1 MKYII
6 KQKDDKGNVT
16 YLSNG
21 TTQWVT
27 DKSKAETFDCKYKA
41 KIRSLYITT
50 SYELEVEEYEQWEIK
65 SI

>member
-1 MKYII
+1 MQYII
-6 KQKDDKGNVT
+6 KKTDDKGNVT

-27 DKSKAETFDCKYKA
+27 DKSKAEIFYNQYSA

-50 SYELEVEEYEQWEIK
+50 MCELEVIEYGE
-65 SI
+65 